1 MIAQGRLDSTFV
13 VTDPGQNAVALSVGD
28 TFWSDLDEK
37 YGDFAGHS
45 LISCFSFEE
54 PWPTWE
60 VHPAGDEFV
69 YLLSG
74 EAEMILATADGDKTV
89 TLSNPGEFVIVPRN
103 TWHTARVSVP
113 TAMLFV
119 TPGEGTINAEEP
131 ERNCE

>member
-1 MIAQGRLDSTFV
+1 MNKPESMKNNVVVVDQGFESQVIR
-13 VTDPGQNAVALSVGD
+13 VTDTL
-28 TFWSDLDEK
+28 WSDIDEK
-37 YGDFAGHS
+37 FGDFAGRT
-45 LISCFSFEE
+45 LISRFEFHE
-54 PWPTWE
+54 DWHTWE